1 LEFLSF
7 LLTKLK
13 EKQLE
18 KLSIMRRPG
27 ENSGSRGEKDE
38 KIPYD
43 LMFESIR
50 SLGPPLRG
58 TLLKLQEV
66 FSREL
71 SPTY

>member
-1 LEFLSF
+1 LGILSF

-27 ENSGSRGEKDE
+27 ENSGSRGEKDG

-43 LMFESIR
+43 LMLESIR
-50 SLGPPLRG
+50 
-58 TLLKLQEV
+58 
-66 FSREL
+66 
-71 SPTY
+71 